1 MQLNKVL
8 KSLLIALPVLALTA
22 CSSSDDAANS
32 TDSETTNQQRPV
44 TSETEVVDVTVISP
58 MTEEQ
63 KLAEERELQER
74 ALRET
79 QTLYFAY
86 DNATISSEYEEVLAA
101 HAMFLSENPELNV
114 TIEGHADE
122 RGTPEYNIALGER
135 RANAVSKYLQAS
147 GVQADQISIVSY
159 GEEKPLVLGQSEEAY
174 AKNRRAVLVY

>member
-8 KSLLIALPVLALTA
+8 KGLMIALPVMAVTA
-22 CSSSDDAANS
+22 CSSTDEATFATPGTESNQTTSGTEGNVDTTVVTPIDANGQL
-32 TDSETTNQQRPV
+32 SEQ
-44 TSETEVVDVTVISP
+44 ELK
-58 MTEEQ
+58 EQ
-63 KLAEERELQER
+63 

-79 QTLYFAY
+79 QTIYFAF
-86 DNATISSEYEEVLAA
+86 DNSTIASDYEEVLAA
-101 HAMFLSENPELNV
+101 HAAYLSNNADMKV

-135 RANAVSKYLQAS
+135 RAQAVAKYLEAL

-159 GEEKPLVLGQSEEAY
+159 GEEKPLLLGQSEDVY

>member
-8 KSLLIALPVLALTA
+8 KSLLIALPVLAVTA

-32 TDSETTNQQRPV
+32 DSQTNQSAVSTVDSNGLNAQGQL
-44 TSETEVVDVTVISP
+44 TEQ
-58 MTEEQ
+58 ELKEQ
-63 KLAEERELQER
+63 
-74 ALRET
+74 ALREN
-79 QTLYFAY
+79 QTIYFAF
-86 DNATISSEYEEVLAA
+86 DNATIASDYEAMLAA
-101 HAMFLSENPELNV
+101 HAAYLVKNPSLRV

-135 RANAVSKYLQAS
+135 RAQAVAKYLEAL
-147 GVQADQISIVSY
+147 GVQAGQLSIVSY

>member
-8 KSLLIALPVLALTA
+8 KSLLIALPVLAVTA

-32 TDSETTNQQRPV
+32 GSQTNQSAVSTVDSNGLNAQGQL
-44 TSETEVVDVTVISP
+44 TEQ
-58 MTEEQ
+58 ELKEQ
-63 KLAEERELQER
+63 
-74 ALRET
+74 ALREN
-79 QTLYFAY
+79 QTVYFAF
-86 DNATISSEYEEVLAA
+86 DNATIASDYEAMLAA
-101 HAMFLSENPELNV
+101 HAAYLVKNPSLRV

-135 RANAVSKYLQAS
+135 RAQAVAKYLEAL
-147 GVQADQISIVSY
+147 GVQAGQLSIVSY

>member
-8 KSLLIALPVLALTA
+8 KGLLIALPVLAVTA
-22 CSSSDDAANS
+22 CSSSDDAASNS
-32 TDSETTNQQRPV
+32 GSETTNQQTTAGENGQV
-44 TSETEVVDVTVISP
+44 DTTVVSP
-58 MTEEQ
+58 MDENGQLSEQ
-63 KLAEERELQER
+63 ELKEQ

-79 QTLYFAY
+79 QTIYFAF
-86 DNATISSEYEEVLAA
+86 DNATIAGDYEEMLAA
-101 HAMFLSENPELNV
+101 HAAYLTKTPSLKV

-135 RANAVSKYLQAS
+135 RAQAVAKYLEAL

-159 GEEKPLVLGQSEEAY
+159 GEEKPLLLGQSDEVY

>member
-8 KSLLIALPVLALTA
+8 KGLMIALPVMAVTA
-22 CSSSDDAANS
+22 CSSTDEATSATSGTESNQTTSGSEGNVDTTVVTPIDANGQL
-32 TDSETTNQQRPV
+32 SEQ
-44 TSETEVVDVTVISP
+44 ELK
-58 MTEEQ
+58 EQ
-63 KLAEERELQER
+63 

-79 QTLYFAY
+79 QTIYFAF
-86 DNATISSEYEEVLAA
+86 DNSTIAGDYEEMLAA
-101 HAMFLSENPELNV
+101 HAAYLVKNVDMKV

-135 RANAVSKYLQAS
+135 RAEAVSNYLQAL

-159 GEEKPLVLGQSEEAY
+159 GEEKPLLLGQSEEVY

>member
-8 KSLLIALPVLALTA
+8 KGLLIALPVMAMTA
-22 CSSSDDAANS
+22 CSSSDDAASN
-32 TDSETTNQQRPV
+32 TGAATNNNAAAETTVATPIDQSGQL
-44 TSETEVVDVTVISP
+44 TEQ
-58 MTEEQ
+58 ELKEQ
-63 KLAEERELQER
+63 

-79 QTLYFAY
+79 QTIYFAF
-86 DNATISSEYEEVLAA
+86 DNSTIAGDYEEMLAA
-101 HAMFLSENPELNV
+101 HASYLSKTPALKV

-135 RANAVSKYLQAS
+135 RAQAVANYLQAL

-159 GEEKPLVLGQSEEAY
+159 GEEKPLLLGQSDEVY